1 MANEERVE
9 LLLRSVDEWNAW
21 REAKPYETP
30 DLRKAR
36 LREADLREANLMA
49 ANLDEA
55 DLYRADLSS
64 ADLRK
69 ATLREADLRRADLSG
84 ADLRRAILYGADLT
98 GADLRRADLSGADLS
113 VAGLGFAK
121 LAEADFCFAFFGYTK
136 LNWCVGIS
144 RARHLDQVNHSNQS
158 SLDFGNNFHETAALP
173 EVFLRG
179 CGVPEALIEY
189 LPSFSTEAIKFYS
202 CFISYNHDDESF
214 ARRLHDQLQARGI
227 RCWLDKHQVRG
238 GDKLMDAVDQ
248 GIRLWDKVI
257 LCCSKSSLNSW
268 WVSNEVEAAFEKER
282 KLQEQT
288 GNPALALVPLDLDG
302 HLLKQEGGVA
312 AQVRTRKA
320 INLVGWEDNTVFEC
334 GFKEIVDALH
344 TERPPPP
351 PRKLGEA

>member
-1 MANEERVE
+1 MANEEHVE
-9 LLLRSVDEWNAW
+9 LLLRSVKEWNAW
-21 REAKPYETP
+21 RKAKPHETP
-30 DLRKAR
+30 NLVQADLQGEDLGGADFRRANLRGADLRVANLR
-36 LREADLREANLMA
+36 AADLPVANLSAADLREADLRG
-49 ANLDEA
+49 
-55 DLYRADLSS
+55 
-64 ADLRK
+64 
-69 ATLREADLRRADLSG
+69 ADLSG
-84 ADLRRAILYGADLT
+84 ADLRGANLGLALLAGADLHQALFYRT
-98 GADLRRADLSGADLS
+98 NLTQCSS
-113 VAGLGFAK
+113 
-121 LAEADFCFAFFGYTK
+121 
-136 LNWCVGIS
+136 IS
-144 RARHLDQVNHSNQS
+144 RAMYLDQVFHLGPSI
-158 SLDFGNNFHETAALP
+158 LDFGDNFHETAALP

-179 CGVPEALIEY
+179 CGIPEALIEY
-189 LPSFSTEAIKFYS
+189 LPSLSTEAIKFYS
-202 CFISYNHDDESF
+202 CFISYSHDDESF

-288 GNPALALVPLDLDG
+288 GNPVLALVPLDLDG

-320 INLVGWEDNTVFEC
+320 INLAGWKDNTVFER
-334 GFKEIVDALH
+334 GFKDVVDALH

-351 PRKLGEA
+351 PRKLG